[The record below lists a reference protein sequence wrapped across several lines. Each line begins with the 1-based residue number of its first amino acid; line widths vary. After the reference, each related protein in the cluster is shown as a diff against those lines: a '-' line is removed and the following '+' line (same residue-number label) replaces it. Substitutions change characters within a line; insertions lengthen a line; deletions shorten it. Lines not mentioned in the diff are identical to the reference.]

1 MQVYWLKISPK
12 CLEQHM
18 KIELYTCYFNTVERK
33 IMFYKLWDTER
44 EAEGKITYKGSA
56 YKWSQSSQSNTG
68 NQKPDSSEC
77 HIGIFTSSGV
87 ELFHTDQTSQ
97 SYRIATP
104 SIHWKDPCWSSDTLA
119 TWREELTQWE
129 RPDAGKTEGKR
140 GDRGWRGR
148 LDSITDSCMHMNWS
162 KLQEIVE
169 DRAAWCAAVQGV
181 TKSWTQL
188 SNWTAT

>member
-1 MQVYWLKISPK
+1 MFSVTVLNNRETTCGFWALDMGPLWLKTWISK
-12 CLEQHM
+12 
-18 KIELYTCYFNTVERK
+18 
-33 IMFYKLWDTER
+33 FYIIVCIVK
-44 EAEGKITYKGSA
+44 AMVFPV
-56 YKWSQSSQSNTG
+56 QSNTG